1 MNPTNIR
8 KLPCTSSENPSAS
21 RSQSPASEA
30 SLSSEGERIA
40 ALEQT
45 IKAQTEAFRELNA
58 TVRDVVALKRDLDY
72 HRRDIDLAHTGL
84 RDMRQAHGALED
96 RVDKLEGKELLN
108 NFARAAVFAAA
119 IALIKLAW
127 DSNIILNLE
136 RAREQPPMVATKT
149 EEPK

>member
-1 MNPTNIR
+1 MTNVR
-8 KLPCTSSENPSAS
+8 NFPCTYSANQSAS

-58 TVRDVVALKRDLDY
+58 TVRDVVVLKRDLDY
-72 HRRDIDLAHTGL
+72 HRRDIDLAHSGL
-84 RDMRQAHGALED
+84 REAAAKHEALET

-108 NFARAAVFAAA
+108 NFARAAILAAA

-136 RAREQPPMVATKT
+136 RAREQPPAIVAKT

>member
-45 IKAQTEAFRELNA
+45 IKAQTEAFKELNA
-58 TVRDVVALKRDLDY
+58 TVRDVVVLKRDLDY

-84 RDMRQAHGALED
+84 RDMRQAHGVLED

-136 RAREQPPMVATKT
+136 RAREQPPVVATKT